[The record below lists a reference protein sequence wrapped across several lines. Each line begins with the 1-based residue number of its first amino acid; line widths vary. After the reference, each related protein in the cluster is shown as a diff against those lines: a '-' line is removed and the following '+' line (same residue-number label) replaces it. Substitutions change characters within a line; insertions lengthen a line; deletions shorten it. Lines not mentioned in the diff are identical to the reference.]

1 MNHAELKGNATV
13 VGPDGRAMTINDL
26 PPPDTTRWVVRR
38 KAQVVFGV
46 QAGLISLEDACKRY
60 SLTAEEFASWE
71 RMIERHGIRGLRVTR
86 LKEYRESDKP
96 EKADKIG
103 MLGD

>member
-1 MNHAELKGNATV
+1 
-13 VGPDGRAMTINDL
+13 MTINDL

-60 SLTAEEFASWE
+60 SLTPEEFATWE

-96 EKADKIG
+96 EKSEKMGALSD
-103 MLGD
+103 

>member
-1 MNHAELKGNATV
+1 MKGSATV
-13 VGPDGRAMTINDL
+13 VGPDGRAMSVNDL

-60 SLTAEEFASWE
+60 SLTPEEFASWE

-86 LKEYRESDKP
+86 LKEYRETDTT
-96 EKADKIG
+96 EKVETG
-103 MLGD
+103 